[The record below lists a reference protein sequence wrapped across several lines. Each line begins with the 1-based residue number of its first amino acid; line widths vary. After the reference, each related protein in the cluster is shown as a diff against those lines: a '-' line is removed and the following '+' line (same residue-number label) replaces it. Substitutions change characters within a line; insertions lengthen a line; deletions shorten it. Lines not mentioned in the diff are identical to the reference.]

1 MSDSLWIKSLK
12 VGDPVYV
19 ETGSFDDRKL
29 EKDRVHS
36 ITQNGIALVKSEN
49 YFNQSGTESRYS
61 GWEPLDQ
68 LKEWTEENHIR
79 YRNQEVN

>member
-1 MSDSLWIKSLK
+1 MTENWIKSLK

-36 ITQNGIALVKSEN
+36 ITQNGIELVKSEN
-49 YFNQSGTESRYS
+49 YFNQRGTESRIVT
-61 GWEPLDQ
+61 GKQ
-68 LKEWTEENHIR
+68 IGRAH
-79 YRNQEVN
+79 V